1 VPQVAM
7 AETDGSAVSTAVLV
21 ATARAG
27 VERKLGT
34 QVVAVPLTTPVVVG
48 STVLLASAVGQASSL
63 RVGLAQ
69 LIAVTIALGTIAG
82 WLAAAP

>member
-1 VPQVAM
+1 VPQVEM